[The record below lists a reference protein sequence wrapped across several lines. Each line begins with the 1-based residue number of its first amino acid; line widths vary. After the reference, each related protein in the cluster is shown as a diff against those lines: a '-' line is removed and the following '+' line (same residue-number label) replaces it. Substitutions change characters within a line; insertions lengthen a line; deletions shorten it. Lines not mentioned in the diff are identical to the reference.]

1 MQLGKRNNTALRA
14 HTARYRSHTL
24 KKVPAVAGERIQH
37 KVYDVRVLQRPS
49 RRDDEAI
56 RRVILFVMFP
66 HSIPRNLHNLLR
78 STTNRATQ
86 RVLAHKLFYKIL
98 EGNVRRIILVH
109 GNLFQNYPALLL
121 QMFWIEQS
129 VTHHISQ
136 DINRHRGIVVKYTRI
151 IAGMFLRGESV

>member
-1 MQLGKRNNTALRA
+1 MQFGKRDNTALRA

-24 KKVPAVAGERIQH
+24 RKVPSVAGERIQH
-37 KVYDVRVLQRPS
+37 KVYDVRVLQRSS

-56 RRVILFVMFP
+56 WCVILLVMFP
-66 HSIPRNLHNLLR
+66 HSIPQNLHNLLR

-86 RVLAHKLFYKIL
+86 GVLAHKLFYKIL

-121 QMFWIEQS
+121 QMLWIEQS
-129 VTHHISQ
+129 VTHHIS
-136 DINRHRGIVVKYTRI
+136 
-151 IAGMFLRGESV
+151 

>member
-1 MQLGKRNNTALRA
+1 MQFGKRDNTALRA

-24 KKVPAVAGERIQH
+24 RKVPSVAGERIQH
-37 KVYDVRVLQRPS
+37 KVYDVRVLQRSS

-56 RRVILFVMFP
+56 WCVILLVMFP
-66 HSIPRNLHNLLR
+66 HSIPQNLHNLLR

-109 GNLFQNYPALLL
+109 GNLFQNHPALLL
-121 QMFWIEQS
+121 QMLWIEQS

-136 DINRHRGIVVKYTRI
+136 NINRHRGIIVKYTRI
-151 IAGMFLRGESV
+151 IAGMFLRSEGV

>member
-1 MQLGKRNNTALRA
+1 MQLGKRDNTALRA
-14 HTARYRSHTL
+14 HTARHRNHTL

-56 RRVILFVMFP
+56 RRVILFVMLP

-78 STTNRATQ
+78 STTNRATK
-86 RVLAHKLFYKIL
+86 RVLTHKLFHKIL

-109 GNLFQNYPALLL
+109 GNLFQNHPALLL
-121 QMFWIEQS
+121 QMLWIEQS

-136 DINRHRGIVVKYTRI
+136 NINRHRGIIVKYTRI